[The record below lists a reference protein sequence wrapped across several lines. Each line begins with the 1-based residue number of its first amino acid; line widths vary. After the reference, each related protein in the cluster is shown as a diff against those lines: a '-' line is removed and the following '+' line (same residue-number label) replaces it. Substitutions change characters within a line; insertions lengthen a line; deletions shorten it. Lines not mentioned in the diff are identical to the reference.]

1 MSTSTETAPARTMG
15 VRFHE
20 SLAIAAGFDGY
31 GRLHD
36 FSQDNWLHINPDDY
50 SILKPLLARLHVSTQ
65 DTYHVHDA
73 AIKTNLPDMIAGYDG
88 LITHIQMMKGIVDIY
103 WQDESFRSL
112 FPPGT
117 TKEFVYVCADLHD
130 LGRFCG
136 MNAQIQ
142 LVSADLV
149 SHELLKQMFPGYP
162 QDAYLHDIAYIT
174 GAKALPDPENNIFIY
189 FMKLIDT
196 CGKKPPRHPRDLDE
210 VDGTYDR
217 WYKNQL
223 LTGSLPITK
232 IQPITADGYRT
243 NDIKFT
249 LVAAELI
256 RDRFPSID
264 FDEAIESASRD
275 R

>member
-1 MSTSTETAPARTMG
+1 MSTSAESAPARTMG

-20 SLAIAAGFDGY
+20 SLTIAASVDGY
-31 GRLHD
+31 SRLRD
-36 FSQDNWLHINPDDY
+36 FSQDDWLHISPDDY
-50 SILKPLLARLHVSTQ
+50 TILEPLLAKLHASTQ
-65 DTYHVHDA
+65 DTYHAHDA
-73 AIKTNLPDMIAGYDG
+73 ATKTNLPDMVAGYDW
-88 LITHIQMMKGIVDIY
+88 LSTHIQMMKSIVDIY
-103 WQDESFRSL
+103 WQDESFRLL
-112 FPPGT
+112 FPSGT

-136 MNAQIQ
+136 MNAQTQ

-149 SHELLKQMFPGYP
+149 SHELLKKMFPGYP
-162 QDAYLHDIAYIT
+162 QDTYLHDIAYIT
-174 GAKALPDPENNIFIY
+174 GAKLLPEPENNMFIY

-196 CGKKPPRHPRDLDE
+196 CGKKPPRHPSDLNE
-210 VDGTYDR
+210 IGGTYDR

-223 LTGSLPITK
+223 RTGSLPITK
-232 IQPITADGYRT
+232 IQPITAEGYRT

-249 LVAAELI
+249 LIAAELI

-264 FDEAIESASRD
+264 FDEAIESAARD